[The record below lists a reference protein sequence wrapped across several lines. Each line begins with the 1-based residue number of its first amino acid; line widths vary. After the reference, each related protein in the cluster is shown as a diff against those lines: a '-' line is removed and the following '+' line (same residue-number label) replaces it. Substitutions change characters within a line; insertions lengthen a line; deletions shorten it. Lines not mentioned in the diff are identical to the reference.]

1 MKKTQV
7 LLKAET
13 LEKNGDR
20 AQAAPLQGA
29 AGGGAG
35 REHPLMGWGKAEE
48 QAQEVMWF
56 RFAHLR

>member
-1 MKKTQV
+1 M
-7 LLKAET
+7 ET
-13 LEKNGDR
+13 

-35 REHPLMGWGKAEE
+35 REHPLMGWGQAEE

-56 RFAHLR
+56 HFAHLR